1 MAVACATTR
10 SGSMRKRPIV
20 SNANCQAGTLA
31 RLATGGV
38 VQSGQS
44 EDCHW
49 IAWGFIYN

>member
-1 MAVACATTR
+1 M
-10 SGSMRKRPIV
+10 
-20 SNANCQAGTLA
+20 SNANFVKQVTLA

-49 IAWGFIYN
+49 IAWGFIYISDMVCA